1 MAIPPTP
8 TDANGVPVG
17 AAYVPNDQLRVIG
30 ASTLTQTDP
39 LGNTY
44 SAANF
49 NLQQINMIAVPM
61 STADGLS
68 SVLEIT
74 QALYNGTSVDR
85 RRGNL
90 DNISLIA
97 ATGVTTTQTGADQ
110 TNHNGRG
117 VIVTLD
123 MTTVGTGSVTLEID
137 MKDPVSGKYIS
148 LLTGAAVITNTTN
161 LYTVYPGAPAT
172 ANVSAN
178 APLPRTWRVKVVANN
193 ANPTSF
199 TVAASVIV

>member
-1 MAIPPTP
+1 MAFPQLPADAVGTP
-8 TDANGVPVG
+8 ISSV
-17 AAYVPNDQLRVIG
+17 YVPNDQFRAIG
-30 ASTLTQTDP
+30 ASTLTQTDA

-44 SAANF
+44 TSANF

-90 DNISLIA
+90 DNISLISA
-97 ATGVTTTQTGADQ
+97 SGVTTTQTGADQ

-123 MTTVGTGSVTLEID
+123 MTVVGTGSVTLEID
-137 MKDPVSGKYIS
+137 MKDPVSGKYVA

-193 ANPTSF
+193 ANATTY